1 LFAEFLEFLFQTGL
15 IPGSAF
21 PGILAF
27 CFGYLGIQFLE
38 LVIQRAFAF
47 QCRRG
52 LKKLTNFC
60 HMDFSSAEVVAAV
73 AKTINGMDMA
83 RNLFMGEMI
92 EKSLYNTI
100 CFYYI

>member
-1 LFAEFLEFLFQTGL
+1 
-15 IPGSAF
+15 
-21 PGILAF
+21 
-27 CFGYLGIQFLE
+27 
-38 LVIQRAFAF
+38 
-47 QCRRG
+47 
-52 LKKLTNFC
+52 
-60 HMDFSSAEVVAAV
+60 MDFSSAEVVAAV